1 MARKINNIKV
11 LKNTVYIDFDDGTF
25 GTHSFYEGKWCD
37 KGITADELSA
47 ARKLAIKDGKW
58 TNWKAPRKINPQ
70 VVVARAMEEEEADM
84 EAQEQVRRDDAQRNR
99 NQHERFDSM
108 FDSMYGIEG

>member
-58 TNWKAPRKINPQ
+58 TNWKAPRKINLQ
-70 VVVARAMEEEEADM
+70 VVARAMEEEEADM